1 MVCRPTLAS
10 FGIFLTT
17 ALYLRDDR
25 GTLLRTAGLSNRVG
39 SPPNSTRRASLVM
52 GTSWL
57 VRGCFRGD
65 GILRGAGQSRH
76 QAMRRNARVA
86 IVWGAG
92 PPRGHERTPDRAVR
106 RPYWGAANLRDCGH
120 ARLVSVGR
128 NETRELSLMSAV
140 EVNSGTGICLK
151 ISKQQN
157 HKIARKGPAADAAHP
172 MTTTTRKSPAWGKR
186 GFQCGLVRP
195 WGSLRGMS
203 CPAAKG
209 SRSRRPDM

>member
-1 MVCRPTLAS
+1 M
-10 FGIFLTT
+10 
-17 ALYLRDDR
+17 
-25 GTLLRTAGLSNRVG
+25 
-39 SPPNSTRRASLVM
+39 VM
-52 GTSWL
+52 GTFWL
-57 VRGCFRGD
+57 ARGYLGGD

-86 IVWGAG
+86 FVLGRGAG
-92 PPRGHERTPDRAVR
+92 PPRGHEATPDRAVR

-172 MTTTTRKSPAWGKR
+172 MTTTTRKPRLGEAGLSMWACEALGKPQR
-186 GFQCGLVRP
+186 YVL
-195 WGSLRGMS
+195 
-203 CPAAKG
+203 
-209 SRSRRPDM
+209 SRSKRFKEPQTRHVNF